1 MISLALLRQGF
12 PLGFVAGSAILG
24 AIIGSFL
31 GVVAERVP
39 GWVRGE
45 EGAANL
51 VYPPSHCPVCKHKL
65 SSWENIPVISWLAL
79 RGRCR
84 QCRTAIPLRLL
95 LVELSSAL
103 FFALSA
109 WQVADLALLLS
120 LWVLWCGLLPL
131 TIIDFRE
138 RLLPDC
144 ITQPLLWAG
153 LLLNLNTHLLS
164 MSDALYGAAAGY
176 LVLWLV
182 YWGFRL
188 CTGRE
193 GLGYGDFKLLAALGA
208 WCGWQALPT
217 IILLAAL
224 SGIVGYLIFIRSV
237 KNNPQIPFGPCLA
250 FAGIVIFI
258 SQNSASI
265 F

>member
-51 VYPPSHCPVCKHKL
+51 FYPPSHCPTCQHRL
-65 SSWENIPVISWLAL
+65 SCWENIPVISWLAL

-95 LVELSSAL
+95 MVELASAV
-103 FFALSA
+103 FFAFTA
-109 WQVADLALLLS
+109 WLFTAPAQLVS
-120 LWVLWCGLLPL
+120 VWILWCGLLPL
-131 TIIDFRE
+131 TMIDLRE

-144 ITQPLLWAG
+144 ITQPLLWVG
-153 LLLNLNTHLLS
+153 LLLNAHTHLLT

-176 LVLWLV
+176 LVLWLL

-188 CTGRE
+188 MTGRE
-193 GLGYGDFKLLAALGA
+193 GMGYGDFKLLAALGA
-208 WCGWQALPT
+208 WCGWQALPS
-217 IILLAAL
+217 IVLLASL
-224 SGIVGYLIFIRSV
+224 TGIAGYFIST
-237 KNNPQIPFGPCLA
+237 KADDNNPQIPFGPSLA
-250 FAGIVIFI
+250 FAGMVFFIVLNITFT
-258 SQNSASI
+258 S
-265 F
+265 